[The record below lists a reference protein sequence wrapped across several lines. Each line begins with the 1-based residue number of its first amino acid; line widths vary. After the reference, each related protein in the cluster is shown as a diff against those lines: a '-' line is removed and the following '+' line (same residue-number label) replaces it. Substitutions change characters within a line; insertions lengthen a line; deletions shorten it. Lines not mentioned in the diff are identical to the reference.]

1 MSPAINATL
10 SCNMAGSAH
19 PSQLLSVE
27 TLAHIHSLDVAAR
40 AVVDGLNAGAH
51 RSPFKGHSVD
61 FADHRPY
68 VPGDDL
74 RHLDWKVLG
83 RRDRLVLK
91 RYEAETDFAC
101 TLIVDG
107 SGSMA
112 YQGDGMAMSKYRYA
126 AIMAATLSYLTL
138 TQQDRAGLV
147 LFTDHQILEHRPAQH
162 DQLARICASLEEHQ
176 PSLGTNTAKAI
187 EQVAAPSY
195 RRGLVVLLSD
205 CFTDLEELRQV
216 FDRLRLRGHDVAL
229 VWILDPQEVDLSVPA
244 VSRFQGLE
252 GDGELVAE
260 PRALRQAYRQEV
272 MKHRLAL
279 EKMCRSRRIAWVEAH
294 TNQAPQHPLNE
305 LLMKLQHA

>member
-1 MSPAINATL
+1 
-10 SCNMAGSAH
+10 MAAPSAS
-19 PSQLLSVE
+19 SQLLSVE
-27 TLAHIHSLDVAAR
+27 TLAGIHSLDVAAR
-40 AVVDGLNAGAH
+40 AVVDGLNAGVH

-101 TLIVDG
+101 TVIVDG

-112 YQGDGMAMSKYRYA
+112 YQGDGVSLSKYRYA
-126 AIMAATLSYLTL
+126 AIMAATLSYLTV

-147 LFTDHQILEHRPAQH
+147 IFDDTHVHEHRPARH
-162 DQLARICASLEEHQ
+162 DQMARLCAALEAHQ
-176 PSLGTNTAKAI
+176 PALGTNMSKAVD
-187 EQVAAPSY
+187 QVAAPSY

-205 CFTDLEELRQV
+205 CFTDLDATRELLN
-216 FDRLRLRGHDVAL
+216 RLRMRGHDVAL

-252 GDGELVAE
+252 NDGELVAE
-260 PRALRQAYRQEV
+260 PRALRQAYREEV
-272 MKHRLAL
+272 ARHRLAL
-279 EKMCRSRRIAWVEAH
+279 QKMCRSRRVVWVEAH
-294 TNQAPQHPLNE
+294 TDQAPQRPLNE